1 MRNVVFLF
9 LMVLGTTL
17 WAQFDDVYSSSPWD
31 YEEAEAVSYTSSDES
46 YNASIHDATIYSDI
60 DFYNDEYWMYDDYD
74 FRYSRNINR
83 FYQPIYG
90 TTYYDFR
97 YTNGF
102 YYTYN
107 PWDWGVNIYVNASPW
122 RPRRWGWN
130 AGWNNAWWGGGFG
143 PTYSVTT
150 YYGWVN
156 PWPSMV
162 NPWHTSWGY
171 GGLGWNNTWFGGYTN
186 WYGHQYWA
194 YNNPFCSGY
203 GFNYN
208 DWYAD
213 AGNVHYGPRLGG
225 KSYGNRTK
233 NKSFVMQE
241 DGFDNPR
248 MRAQG
253 LSLSSTSGSRASQA
267 NGNKMGSTSVNDGT
281 TRQNNQSLNASGSAS
296 HNSLDNR
303 SSDINTISKGG
314 DNVSSQGINQQGT
327 YQGTFQ
333 SHESIQTN
341 RRTESVGSGFNNSDR
356 SHNNSAFQENNSN
369 QSSRG
374 NKTENGS
381 NVQGNQR
388 GQSSQGNGTFSNSR
402 RSSSGNSSSGNKSS
416 NQNKTNRSNG
426 GGGHFGN
433 GGRSNNSGGS
443 NRSNGGGGSNPR
455 SRGGGR

>member
-1 MRNVVFLF
+1 
-9 LMVLGTTL
+9 
-17 WAQFDDVYSSSPWD
+17 
-31 YEEAEAVSYTSSDES
+31 
-46 YNASIHDATIYSDI
+46 
-60 DFYNDEYWMYDDYD
+60 
-74 FRYSRNINR
+74 
-83 FYQPIYG
+83 
-90 TTYYDFR
+90 
-97 YTNGF
+97 
-102 YYTYN
+102 
-107 PWDWGVNIYVNASPW
+107 
-122 RPRRWGWN
+122 
-130 AGWNNAWWGGGFG
+130 
-143 PTYSVTT
+143 
-150 YYGWVN
+150 
-156 PWPSMV
+156 
-162 NPWHTSWGY
+162 
-171 GGLGWNNTWFGGYTN
+171 
-186 WYGHQYWA
+186 
-194 YNNPFCSGY
+194 
-203 GFNYN
+203 
-208 DWYAD
+208 
-213 AGNVHYGPRLGG
+213 
-225 KSYGNRTK
+225 
-233 NKSFVMQE
+233 MQE

-253 LSLSSTSGSRASQA
+253 LSLSSTSGTRASQA

-314 DNVSSQGINQQGT
+314 DHVSSQGINQ
-327 YQGTFQ
+327 QGTFQ

-356 SHNNSAFQENNSN
+356 SHDNSAFQENNSN

>member
-9 LMVLGTTL
+9 LMVFASTS
-17 WAQFDDVYSSSPWD
+17 WAQFDDVYSSSPWNYD
-31 YEEAEAVSYTSSDES
+31 EEITTFTSIDES
-46 YNASIHDATIYSDI
+46 YNASVDDATIYSDI

-90 TTYYDFR
+90 TTFYDFR

-107 PWDWGVNIYVNASPW
+107 PWDWGVNIYVNTSPW

-150 YYGWVN
+150 YYGWV
-156 PWPSMV
+156 S
-162 NPWHTSWGY
+162 PWHTSWGY

-194 YNNPFCSGY
+194 YNNPFCSGF

-225 KSYGNRTK
+225 ISYGNRDK

-248 MRAQG
+248 MRTQG
-253 LSLSSTSGSRASQA
+253 LSLSSTTSGTRAIQTD
-267 NGNKMGSTSVNDGT
+267 GNKMISPSSNSGV
-281 TRQNNQSLNASGSAS
+281 TRHDNQSLNTSRPAGQASMYDQSSGRNTTS
-296 HNSLDNR
+296 NNIDNTSSKGVNQQATFR
-303 SSDINTISKGG
+303 ENMQSSDNTQRHQNTG
-314 DNVSSQGINQQGT
+314 NVNSGYSNTEGN
-327 YQGTFQ
+327 
-333 SHESIQTN
+333 TN
-341 RRTESVGSGFNNSDR
+341 HLQND
-356 SHNNSAFQENNSN
+356 

-374 NKTENGS
+374 NKAGNNSSIQRNQDQQSSHGNGS
-381 NVQGNQR
+381 
-388 GQSSQGNGTFSNSR
+388 FSNSR
-402 RSSSGNSSSGNKSS
+402 RSNSSSSSTGNKGSS
-416 NQNKTNRSNG
+416 HGNINRSNG
-426 GGGHFGN
+426 GNTGN
-433 GGRSNNSGGS
+433 IGNSGRLNNGGGS
-443 NRSNGGGGSNPR
+443 NRSNGGGNSNPR

>member
-9 LMVLGTTL
+9 LMVLGTTS

-46 YNASIHDATIYSDI
+46 YNASIHDATICSDI

-253 LSLSSTSGSRASQA
+253 LSLSSTSGTRASQA

-314 DNVSSQGINQQGT
+314 DHVSSQGINQ
-327 YQGTFQ
+327 QGTFQ

-356 SHNNSAFQENNSN
+356 SHDNSAFQENNSN

-402 RSSSGNSSSGNKSS
+402 RSSSGNKSS

>member
-1 MRNVVFLF
+1 MRNVLFLF
-9 LMVLGTTL
+9 LMVLGMTS

-31 YEEAEAVSYTSSDES
+31 YEEEEAVSYTSSDES
-46 YNASIHDATIYSDI
+46 YNASVHDATIYSDI

-150 YYGWVN
+150 YYGWVS

-194 YNNPFCSGY
+194 YNNPFCSGF

-225 KSYGNRTK
+225 ISYGNRDK

-253 LSLSSTSGSRASQA
+253 LSLSSTTSGSRASQA
-267 NGNKMGSTSVNDGT
+267 DGNKMSSSSSNIGVTRHDNQTLNTSRSTG
-281 TRQNNQSLNASGSAS
+281 QASMY
-296 HNSLDNR
+296 NR
-303 SSDINTISKGG
+303 SSESNTTSKNG
-314 DNVSSQGINQQGT
+314 DNASSQGVNQQA
-327 YQGTFQ
+327 TFRGNIQ
-333 SHESIQTN
+333 SGDNTQRHQNTGDVNSGYSNTERNTN
-341 RRTESVGSGFNNSDR
+341 HSQID
-356 SHNNSAFQENNSN
+356 

-374 NKTENGS
+374 NKVGSNANVQRSQDQQSSHGNGS
-381 NVQGNQR
+381 
-388 GQSSQGNGTFSNSR
+388 FSNSR
-402 RSSSGNSSSGNKSS
+402 RSNSGSSSSGNKGSS
-416 NQNKTNRSNG
+416 HGNVNRSNG
-426 GGGHFGN
+426 GNTGN
-433 GGRSNNSGGS
+433 IGNSGRSNNGGGS
-443 NRSNGGGGSNPR
+443 NRSNGGGNSNPR

>member
-9 LMVLGTTL
+9 LMVFGTTS

-31 YEEAEAVSYTSSDES
+31 YEEEEAVSYTSSDES
-46 YNASIHDATIYSDI
+46 YNASVHDATIYSDI

-107 PWDWGVNIYVNASPW
+107 PWDWGVNIYVNTSPW

-143 PTYSVTT
+143 PVYSVTT
-150 YYGWVN
+150 YNGWVS

-162 NPWHTSWGY
+162 NPWYSSWGY

-194 YNNPFCSGY
+194 YNNPFCSGF

-225 KSYGNRTK
+225 ISYGNRDK
-233 NKSFVMQE
+233 NKSFVIQE

-248 MRAQG
+248 MRTQG
-253 LSLSSTSGSRASQA
+253 LSLSSTTSGARASQA
-267 NGNKMGSTSVNDGT
+267 DGNKMGSSSSNSSV
-281 TRQNNQSLNASGSAS
+281 TRHDNQSLNTSRSTGQASMY
-296 HNSLDNR
+296 NR
-303 SSDINTISKGG
+303 SSEGNSTSKNG
-314 DNVSSQGINQQGT
+314 DNAASQGV
-327 YQGTFQ
+327 YQHATFRGNIQ
-333 SHESIQTN
+333 SGDNTQRHQNTGEVNSGYSNTERNTN
-341 RRTESVGSGFNNSDR
+341 HSQID
-356 SHNNSAFQENNSN
+356 

-374 NKTENGS
+374 NKVGSNANVQRNQDQQSSHGNGS
-381 NVQGNQR
+381 
-388 GQSSQGNGTFSNSR
+388 FSTSR
-402 RSSSGNSSSGNKSS
+402 RSNSSSSSSGNKGSS
-416 NQNKTNRSNG
+416 HGNVNRSNG
-426 GGGHFGN
+426 GNTGN
-433 GGRSNNSGGS
+433 IGNSGRSNNGGGS
-443 NRSNGGGGSNPR
+443 NRSNGGGNSNPR

>member
-9 LMVLGTTL
+9 LIVLGTTS

-31 YEEAEAVSYTSSDES
+31 YEEEEALIYTASDES
-46 YNASIHDATIYSDI
+46 YNTSIHDATVYSDI

-74 FRYSRNINR
+74 FKYSRNINR
-83 FYQPIYG
+83 FYKPIYG

-107 PWDWGVNIYVNASPW
+107 PWDWGVNIYVNTTPW

-130 AGWNNAWWGGGFG
+130 TGWNNAWYGGGFG

-150 YYGWVN
+150 YGGWVS
-156 PWPSMV
+156 PWPSMH
-162 NPWHTSWGY
+162 NSWHTSWGY
-171 GGLGWNNTWFGGYTN
+171 GGLGWNNTWLGGYSN

-194 YNNPFCSGY
+194 YNNPLCSGF

-225 KSYGNRTK
+225 KSYGNRDK

-248 MRAQG
+248 TRAQG
-253 LSLSSTSGSRASQA
+253 ISLSSTTSGTTATQA
-267 NGNKMGSTSVNDGT
+267 DDNKMSSYSSNSGVTRYDNQTLNTSRSEG
-281 TRQNNQSLNASGSAS
+281 QASMY
-296 HNSLDNR
+296 NR
-303 SSDINTISKGG
+303 SSESNTTSKNE
-314 DNVSSQGINQQGT
+314 DNASIQGVNQQA
-327 YQGTFQ
+327 TFQ
-333 SHESIQTN
+333 GNIQSHDNTQRHHNTGNVNSGYSNTDRNTN
-341 RRTESVGSGFNNSDR
+341 HLQDDQF
-356 SHNNSAFQENNSN
+356 
-369 QSSRG
+369 SRG
-374 NKTENGS
+374 NKAGNNS
-381 NVQGNQR
+381 NVQRNQD
-388 GQSSQGNGTFSNSR
+388 QQPSQGNGSLSNSR
-402 RSSSGNSSSGNKSS
+402 RSNAGKSSSGNNRS
-416 NQNKTNRSNG
+416 NQSNLNRSNG
-426 GGGHFGN
+426 GSRGSIGN
-433 GGRSNNSGGS
+433 GGSMNNGGGN
-443 NRSNGGGGSNPR
+443 NRSNGDGSSNPR